1 MARGE
6 VPRVS
11 ILGTREDAEHLVQI
25 GAPESLRA
33 G

>member
-11 ILGTREDAEHLVQI
+11 ILGPKLQAEKLVKV
-25 GAPESLRA
+25 A